1 MGSSGE
7 AKGIDS
13 SVGGL
18 VWVRRRNG
26 SWWPGKIL
34 GLHEL
39 SESCLVSPRSGT
51 PVKLL
56 GREDASI
63 DWYNLE
69 KSKRVKAFRCGE
81 YDECIEK
88 AKASAANSCKKAV
101 KYARRE
107 DAILHALELENAL
120 LGEDQLE
127 FSYRTQK
134 SASDGEHAVLAS
146 ESPLVSDSCEEEEG
160 EEVEEEEEEEEEEQ
174 EQEQEQEAIMSDD
187 VSNSEDTC
195 SKKSNSEMSSYSAPE
210 ISHSDIP
217 LEETNHASSSK
228 VLSEHYRRRTPND
241 SEDDGTVKRMRGLED
256 LGIGSLANGK
266 AHSGDQ
272 PEIVQQEVASPRDVN
287 AGNCVTNGNPPKII
301 HMYSSS
307 LRRKRSPVPTV
318 QEFLK
323 RKNRHRPLTKVLES
337 TAMVSVPVTCD
348 QLPNTCSSLARGTSD
363 GKPAELDIEKKR
375 SNSSVTINSSDGDGI
390 VSRDNE
396 ASLSAL
402 EVSRINSEAKENEVS
417 SISEL
422 PQNNTSDKLFDVPFV
437 GEEKNAAGF
446 SPTNPSSSSGRSKV
460 GTLGRQS
467 SRNSPVSLENEATK
481 EPSSTTS
488 GAVRNDNINQK
499 IERGTSRWQIKGKRK
514 SRHLSNYR
522 KQDSINSLDVEDA
535 SDSCLAGK
543 VDCNS
548 FGRSPSANDRS
559 LLEWGKQIPNRKPHA
574 SELKTEVNPLLD
586 DSLIPQKLLPYRP
599 SRFTVH
605 SRYQMPEYYV
615 RNYGANS
622 LLYDVELEVK
632 ASYRP
637 QHVPLVSLMS
647 KLNGKAIVGHP
658 LTVEV
663 MEDGHCDSL
672 LSRADSE
679 PEGGYNRCAVK
690 HITSTRT
697 LAKQSKQS
705 PSQPCF
711 SPSKSPRMKKTGHL
725 CKKIRKLSSLTGN
738 RHQNQPKRL
747 VQKSN
752 DHVISCIPLKVVFS
766 RINEAVSGIGRPS
779 QHALTEGIP

>member
-1 MGSSGE
+1 M
-7 AKGIDS
+7 
-13 SVGGL
+13 
-18 VWVRRRNG
+18 
-26 SWWPGKIL
+26 
-34 GLHEL
+34 
-39 SESCLVSPRSGT
+39 
-51 PVKLL
+51 
-56 GREDASI
+56 
-63 DWYNLE
+63 
-69 KSKRVKAFRCGE
+69 KAFRCGE

-120 LGEDQLE
+120 LGEDQLD

-146 ESPLVSDSCEEEEG
+146 ESPLVSDSCEEEEEG
-160 EEVEEEEEEEEEEQ
+160 EEVEEEEEEQ
-174 EQEQEQEAIMSDD
+174 EQEQEATMSDD

-228 VLSEHYRRRTPND
+228 VISEHYRRRTPND

-256 LGIGSLANGK
+256 LGMGSLANGK
-266 AHSGDQ
+266 AHSGEQ

-323 RKNRHRPLTKVLES
+323 RKNRRRPLTKVLES

-437 GEEKNAAGF
+437 GEEKNAAGM
-446 SPTNPSSSSGRSKV
+446 
-460 GTLGRQS
+460 L
-467 SRNSPVSLENEATK
+467 
-481 EPSSTTS
+481 
-488 GAVRNDNINQK
+488 
-499 IERGTSRWQIKGKRK
+499 
-514 SRHLSNYR
+514 
-522 KQDSINSLDVEDA
+522 
-535 SDSCLAGK
+535 
-543 VDCNS
+543 
-548 FGRSPSANDRS
+548 
-559 LLEWGKQIPNRKPHA
+559 
-574 SELKTEVNPLLD
+574 EVN
-586 DSLIPQKLLPYRP
+586 
-599 SRFTVH
+599 
-605 SRYQMPEYYV
+605 
-615 RNYGANS
+615 NY
-622 LLYDVELEVK
+622 K
-632 ASYRP
+632 
-637 QHVPLVSLMS
+637 
-647 KLNGKAIVGHP
+647 
-658 LTVEV
+658 
-663 MEDGHCDSL
+663 
-672 LSRADSE
+672 
-679 PEGGYNRCAVK
+679 
-690 HITSTRT
+690 
-697 LAKQSKQS
+697 
-705 PSQPCF
+705 F
-711 SPSKSPRMKKTGHL
+711 
-725 CKKIRKLSSLTGN
+725 
-738 RHQNQPKRL
+738 
-747 VQKSN
+747 
-752 DHVISCIPLKVVFS
+752 
-766 RINEAVSGIGRPS
+766 
-779 QHALTEGIP
+779 